1 MQLGERSLKKKGVA
15 KGKAYEKSG
24 IERHREARTHSRNTL
39 PHTHTHMHAH
49 AHTHTHAHPHLY
61 PNANPN
67 PSSNPSPDP
76 DPSPSP
82 NQANAHLH
90 NRLADDYLLSASKAP
105 HP

>member
-24 IERHREARTHSRNTL
+24 IERHREAHAL
-39 PHTHTHMHAH
+39 PHTHT
-49 AHTHTHAHPHLY
+49 HTHTHAHPHPH

-67 PSSNPSPDP
+67 PSPNP
-76 DPSPSP
+76 DPSPNPNP